1 MNIIEINQIEE
12 TEAES
17 THQYQDLVQLFERS
31 FFLQYNT
38 RLVKG
43 DDEPVYLPE
52 NKHCHFNQVV
62 FAHGYFASA
71 LHEIAH
77 WCLAG
82 INRRELED
90 YGYWY
95 VADGRDQEQQQAFE
109 KVEIKP
115 QAIEWAFCIAAGK
128 TFDVSTD
135 NLSGTG
141 VTDRI
146 AFKANVYHQV
156 LKYLAQ
162 GFPNDAQTFIR
173 VLARY
178 YKTPWPLT
186 PERFLEE

>member
-12 TEAES
+12 TEAKS
-17 THQYQDLVQLFERS
+17 RHQYQDLVQLFDGS
-31 FFLQYNT
+31 FFEQYNT
-38 RLVKG
+38 RLIKG

-82 INRRELED
+82 AKRRKLED

-128 TFDVSTD
+128 AFDVSTD
-135 NLSGTG
+135 NLSGKG
-141 VTDRI
+141 MTDRI
-146 AFKANVYHQV
+146 AFKAKVYQQV
-156 LKYLAQ
+156 LKYLSQ
-162 GFPNDAQTFIR
+162 GFPNDAETFIQ
-173 VLARY
+173 VLARH
-178 YKTPWPLT
+178 YKTPMPLT
-186 PERFLEE
+186 PECFLAE